1 MSENNKKQNFA
12 PLISTIVVAVLAAA
26 AVVALIFILNGNS
39 EDKKTLTPESFR
51 PTAEFEQECKSA
63 AHELVSGNF
72 EIIRLF
78 LTQGLPH
85 LDEPYGNAPEDGV
98 FTVDTERSGSYKTL
112 ADIENKVKSIYT
124 DEAADKIL
132 HDIDGNGFEVYKERN
147 ILVDDPSAG
156 ENSPHYKEAAVLGIN
171 ADFKASASIEQ
182 LWQSCSLAVLPTSET
197 ECEITIYLGG
207 AEPTSDSPEA
217 SFADGGRV
225 IRTKMTKSGADW
237 RLTEFV
243 Y

>member
-1 MSENNKKQNFA
+1 MSENNKKQNLA

-26 AVVALIFILNGNS
+26 AVVALIFFLNGNS
-39 EDKKTLTPESFR
+39 EDKNTIIPESFR
-51 PTAEFEQECKSA
+51 PSAELEQECEDA
-63 AHELVSGNF
+63 AHNLVSGNY
-72 EIIRLF
+72 EVVRLF
-78 LTQGLPH
+78 ITHGLPH
-85 LDEPYGNAPEDGV
+85 LDEPYGNAPEDGI
-98 FTVDTERSGSYKTL
+98 FTVNTERSGSYKTL

-132 HDIDGNGFEVYKERN
+132 HNLDGNGFEVYKERK

-156 ENSPHYKEAAVLGIN
+156 ENAPHYKETAVLGIDAKFE
-171 ADFKASASIEQ
+171 ADLSLEM
-182 LWQSCSLAVLPTSET
+182 LWQNCSLAVLPTSET

-207 AEPTSDSPEA
+207 AEPTSDSSEE
-217 SFADGGRV
+217 SFSGDGKV
-225 IRTKMTKSGADW
+225 IRTKMTKIDAGW

>member
-1 MSENNKKQNFA
+1 MSENNKKQNPA

-26 AVVALIFILNGNS
+26 AVVVLIFILNGNP
-39 EDKKTLTPESFR
+39 DDNKTITPESFR
-51 PTAEFEQECKSA
+51 PTADFEQECENA
-63 AHELVSGNF
+63 AHDLVSGNF

-85 LDEPYGNAPEDGV
+85 LDEPYGNAPEDGI
-98 FTVDTERSGSYKTL
+98 FTVDTERSGSFKTL
-112 ADIENKVKSIYT
+112 SDIENKVKSIYT

-132 HDIDGNGFEVYKERN
+132 HDINGNGFEVYKNRK

-156 ENSPHYKEAAVLGIN
+156 ENAPRYKETTVLGIN
-171 ADFKASASIEQ
+171 ANFKASASIEE

-197 ECEITIYLGG
+197 ECEITIYLGS
-207 AEPTSDSPEA
+207 AEPDSSETSSEN
-217 SFADGGRV
+217 GRV